1 VAEASK
7 IDIDIDL
14 NNRYHIIMT
23 RTVIALENDV
33 KAWLD
38 QKAIAAGV
46 PMTEIV
52 RQALRKMRDEEQG
65 ALDRLLAS
73 TSGIWT
79 AGDGLEYQ
87 QAQREEWSR

>member
-1 VAEASK
+1 
-7 IDIDIDL
+7 
-14 NNRYHIIMT
+14 MT
-23 RTVIALENDV
+23 RTVVAIEDDV
-33 KAWLD
+33 KGWLD

-52 RQALRKMRDEEQG
+52 RRALRKMRDDEQN

-79 AGDGLEYQ
+79 AGDGLDFQ